1 MASTRSIPKSRP
13 ATRPASTE
21 VPKDALA
28 AVVRHT
34 ARVQIAAVTAV
45 GTALVGWA
53 HAADRLAQ
61 AVGDEV
67 LRRVDGEAD
76 TGQLIVN
83 VASATSAH
91 LRELTAIPSAA
102 ADHFNK
108 RLARVS
114 NDETETH
121 RG

>member
-1 MASTRSIPKSRP
+1 MVSIRSTSEPSP
-13 ATRPASTE
+13 AAHSASTE
-21 VPKDALA
+21 APKDALV

-34 ARVQIAAVTAV
+34 ARIQIAAVTAV
-45 GTALVGWA
+45 GTALAGWA
-53 HAADRLAQ
+53 RAADRFAQ

-76 TGQLIVN
+76 NGQLIVN

-91 LRELTAIPSAA
+91 LRELTALPSMA

-114 NDETETH
+114 IES
-121 RG
+121 